1 MNVGLIRGKGAMSP
15 QESVAEG
22 SRSRTY
28 LGTSDVPNRV

>member
-1 MNVGLIRGKGAMSP
+1 MNAGLILGKGATSP